1 MSKQNKRR
9 NFDSNFKAKVAL
21 EAIQEKLTL
30 SELASK
36 YDVFPTQISDWKKD
50 FLAGAGSVFDNI
62 KAKKADKSEDV
73 TALYEQIGRLQ
84 MDIAFLKKKL

>member
-1 MSKQNKRR
+1 
-9 NFDSNFKAKVAL
+9 
-21 EAIQEKLTL
+21 
-30 SELASK
+30 
-36 YDVFPTQISDWKKD
+36 
-50 FLAGAGSVFDNI
+50 LAGAGSVFDNL